1 MPCTDSKYDFI
12 IKRNS
17 TQPSLRLKV
26 YDCDWSPID
35 LSKYEIT
42 ASMWANAKLKK
53 DISDSDFEILLAD
66 NVGLSAVI
74 PGDVI
79 LLKNS
84 AAHELVQVSSIVNN
98 SIMITRGYFETT
110 PSSWKKGTSIKII
123 KIMNSSATYDLV
135 REDVLK
141 LDGKKELN
149 VLVESYLVYNW
160 FVDDTRVPGE
170 YYLEFKVIERNAEYE
185 IIYSSKYPS
194 EKEGVYLNI
203 LDNNL
208 EIY

>member
-1 MPCTDSKYDFI
+1 MACADSKYDFI

-35 LSKYEIT
+35 LSKFEIT

-66 NVGLSAVI
+66 NVGLNTVI

-79 LLKNS
+79 LLKSS
-84 AAHELVQVSSIVNN
+84 ADHELVQVASIVDNA
-98 SIMITRGYFETT
+98 IMVTRGYFETT
-110 PSSWKKGTSIKII
+110 AVSWKKGTSIKII

-135 REDVLK
+135 REDVIK
-141 LDGKKELN
+141 LDGTKELN

-170 YYLEFKVIERNAEYE
+170 YYLEFKVIERNAQDE
-185 IIYSSKYPS
+185 IISSSKYPS